1 MESAPMNIP
10 DSSFPPGEVP
20 FSPSP
25 TLQSRLPRILSL
37 LDRLLRER
45 EEFFETLFTGK
56 DVWNYCRLFGLIT
69 AVLCALY
76 GLTMG
81 ATAWTGSW
89 QRGLAQMTAASIK
102 VPLLYLLSLVVCF
115 PVLYI
120 VLVLMG
126 SKLRF
131 GQGLALILMALA
143 FNSVLLVSCAP
154 IALFFAFTGASYDFI
169 KLLHVVICAFSGLW
183 AMKALLQGLRLM
195 CEKSDLYPLK
205 ALRILQIWA
214 LIFGFVGTQMAWS
227 LRPFVGEPS
236 MNFTIFRQQQGNF
249 YQAVGQSVFQL
260 FHPNDRK

>member
-89 QRGLAQMTAASIK
+89 QRGLAQMTATSIK

-154 IALFFAFTGASYDFI
+154 IALFFAFTGASYDFV
-169 KLLHVVICAFSGLW
+169 KLLHVVICGFSGVW
-183 AMKALLQGLRLM
+183 AMTALLHGLRLM

>member
-1 MESAPMNIP
+1 MNIA
-10 DSSFPPGEVP
+10 DSSLTPGETP
-20 FSPSP
+20 FSPAPAS
-25 TLQSRLPRILSL
+25 QSRAPRILAL

-45 EEFFETLFTGK
+45 EQFFDVLFAGRE
-56 DVWNYCRLFGLIT
+56 VWNYCRTFGLIT
-69 AVLCALY
+69 VVLCALY

-81 ATAWTGSW
+81 ATAWTGTW
-89 QRGLAQMTAASIK
+89 QRGLAQMTATTIK
-102 VPLLYLLSLVVCF
+102 LPLLYLLSLTVCF

-154 IALFFAFTGASYDFI
+154 IALFFTFTGASYHFI

-183 AMKALLQGLRLM
+183 AMTALLHGLRLM

-227 LRPFVGEPS
+227 LRPFVGEPN
-236 MNFTIFRQQQGNF
+236 MKFTIFRQQEGNF
-249 YQAVGQSVFQL
+249 YQAVGQSVLHL
-260 FHPNDRK
+260 FHPNDNK

>member
-1 MESAPMNIP
+1 MNLA
-10 DSSFPPGEVP
+10 DSSLSPDEAP
-20 FSPSP
+20 FNPSP
-25 TLQSRLPRILSL
+25 ASQSRALGILAL

-45 EEFFETLFTGK
+45 EQFFELLFSGREI
-56 DVWNYCRLFGLIT
+56 WNYCRLFGLIT
-69 AVLCALY
+69 VVLCALY

-89 QRGLAQMTAASIK
+89 QRGLAQMTATTIK
-102 VPLLYLLSLVVCF
+102 LPLLYMLSLAVCF

-143 FNSVLLVSCAP
+143 FNSVLLASCAP

-183 AMKALLQGLRLM
+183 AMMALLHGLRLM
-195 CEKSDLYPLK
+195 CEKSDLYPKK

-227 LRPFVGEPS
+227 LRPFIGEPN
-236 MNFTIFRQQQGNF
+236 MQFTIFRQQEGNF
-249 YQAVGQSVFQL
+249 YQAVGHSVLQL
-260 FHPNDRK
+260 FRTNDNK